1 MRISDW
7 SSDVCSSDLF
17 MGSRPVRVGN
27 AAAEQFQLDVYGE
40 VADALAQALKG
51 GLPRHPR
58 THALSEVVM
67 PFLEEAWR
75 RPDEGIWEVR
85 GGRQHFTHSKLMVW
99 VAFDRPANLAAA
111 VDGGHALSVR
121 WSRVAGALTDTWCRR
136 GSDPALG
143 RSVPGP
149 ASALKG

>member
-1 MRISDW
+1 MKVGYFGEAGAWGEWPLRGVAGEPAGMQSMCGLAGERRLPEWEVPWLDG
-7 SSDVCSSDLF
+7 F

-75 RPDEGIWEVR
+75 RPDEGIWAGR
-85 GGRQHFTHSKLMVW
+85 GGRPPFHTPQIGRRSGRAK
-99 VAFDRPANLAAA
+99 
-111 VDGGHALSVR
+111 GGRYV
-121 WSRVAGALTDTWCRR
+121 
-136 GSDPALG
+136 
-143 RSVPGP
+143 
-149 ASALKG
+149 